1 MEIMGIVITEEI
13 IKITGIIIAL
23 LVAIIGHEIMHG
35 LVAHKFGDNTAKD
48 LGRLSP
54 NPIVHIDPVGS
65 ILLPAILFFAGSSF
79 LFGWAK
85 PVPINMRTVIINRG
99 TNGAIMVA
107 LAGIAYNFSLAIIF
121 AIIYNMLDKPI
132 DAIDFFIHNL
142 VFQLVLLNTILGF
155 FNLWPIPP
163 LDGSQALKYFAI
175 GNGWNGTAK
184 WLDKVYPY
192 GMFILIAIIATPLGN
207 IFFAP
212 IKWLLQILL

>member
-1 MEIMGIVITEEI
+1 MEMVATKEI
-13 IKITGIIIAL
+13 IEAIGIIIAL
-23 LVAIIGHEIMHG
+23 LIAIIGHEIMHG

-65 ILLPAILFFAGSSF
+65 ILLPVMLFLAHSPF
-79 LFGWAK
+79 LLGWAK
-85 PVPINMRTVIINRG
+85 PVPINMRTVIANRG
-99 TNGAIMVA
+99 TNGAIMVT
-107 LAGIAYNFSLAIIF
+107 LAGITYNFTLAIIF
-121 AIIYNMLDKPI
+121 AIAYHIYGEPNSGVET
-132 DAIDFFIHNL
+132 FVHNL
-142 VFQLVLLNTILGF
+142 LFQLVLINTVLGF

-175 GNGWNGTAK
+175 GKGWRGVVL

-212 IKWLLQILL
+212 VKWLLQILL

>member
-1 MEIMGIVITEEI
+1 MSLEEI
-13 IKITGIIIAL
+13 IKASGMIIAL
-23 LVAIIGHEIMHG
+23 LIAIIGHEIMHG
-35 LVAHKFGDNTAKD
+35 WMAHKFGDNTAKD

-65 ILLPAILFFAGSSF
+65 ILLPAVLFLTSSPF

-85 PVPINMRTVIINRG
+85 PVPINMRTVIANRG
-99 TNGAIMVA
+99 TNGAIMVT
-107 LAGIAYNFSLAIIF
+107 LAGITYNFSLAIIF
-121 AIIYNMLDKPI
+121 AIAYHIYGEPHSMVEN
-132 DAIDFFIHNL
+132 FIHNL
-142 VFQLVLLNTILGF
+142 LFQLVLINTVLGF

-163 LDGSQALKYFAI
+163 LDGSQALKYFAM
-175 GNGWNGTAK
+175 GNGWRSIVL

-212 IKWLLQILL
+212 AKWLLQILL